1 VLTFVRATVSAVPGP
16 LALVLCL
23 AAPLEAA
30 PQTPATELPVSLER
44 IREGLAET
52 APTRLK
58 LDLPL
63 ERPVARFKTRVDQQ
77 VYVLPFEEWL
87 EKELKLVGLQ
97 RQSADWGAQCC
108 GIDLNLVFRS
118 VEDALQRRRERK
130 IREQIARELAEL
142 EAARKKAPVPDPK

>member
-1 VLTFVRATVSAVPGP
+1 MLGR

-44 IREGLAET
+44 IREELAET
-52 APTRLK
+52 SPTRLK
-58 LDLPL
+58 LDVPL

-77 VYVLPFEEWL
+77 IYVLPFEEWL
-87 EKELKLVGLQ
+87 EKELKLIGLQ
-97 RQSADWGAQCC
+97 RQSADWGAKCC
-108 GIDLNLVFRS
+108 GIDLNVVFS
-118 VEDALQRRRERK
+118 SLEDALQRRKERK

-142 EAARKKAPVPDPK
+142 EAARKKAGLSDQR